1 VRGVKERIRVECEL
15 IRGCIVSDARV
26 VVGLHWIVR
35 LSVLKEL
42 VLILILILIECRA
55 VDLIES
61 IATADVAVVVRVIS
75 EMRIARWILL
85 DPLYS
90 RGRLLSSA
98 EMWRRIEGF
107 TAGES

>member
-42 VLILILILIECRA
+42 VLILILIECRA

-85 DPLYS
+85 DALYS

>member
-1 VRGVKERIRVECEL
+1 MRGVKERIRVECEL

-42 VLILILILIECRA
+42 VLILILIECRA